1 MKLFKID
8 ETSDKPLIQEY
19 IDMYLDLINLHYE
32 EAALQGIYD
41 AECDRKTKED
51 AIDKLTNPDIQI
63 ELLCDHAEVIGYVR
77 YQADH
82 TETEQMIVDEIKEEM
97 DGYSDDSLFNITSFG
112 TDMTFRE
119 LITMYEEGDLEKPEM
134 QRNYVWN
141 KNEASRFIDSVL
153 LGLPVPSIFLAK
165 TKMRKLCGWLSK
177 NNDCI

>member
-82 TETEQMIVDEIKEEM
+82 TETEQMIVDDENMGIHIDQLYIKKAWRKM
-97 DGYSDDSLFNITSFG
+97 GYGTYILQSLKETYKKISLDCYYSLDANEFYQKMGFKPVITTYLYF
-112 TDMTFRE
+112 
-119 LITMYEEGDLEKPEM
+119 
-134 QRNYVWN
+134 
-141 KNEASRFIDSVL
+141 
-153 LGLPVPSIFLAK
+153 
-165 TKMRKLCGWLSK
+165 
-177 NNDCI
+177 